1 MDEKIKKQD
10 VKDEHKNEE
19 KKDTRLTTAS
29 LAVGGKPTDSKRE
42 LEPPPHEM
50 TRAKEE
56 RTGDVSIAKAKTP
69 SDAEEQLASLLSPEE
84 VKDFRARWD
93 AIQVSFVDDPRQS
106 VGKADE
112 LVAMVMKRL
121 AEVFAKQREILE
133 SQWSRGGDV
142 STEDLR
148 LSLRRYRSFFSRLL
162 SV

>member
-1 MDEKIKKQD
+1 MDEKTKKQD

-29 LAVGGKPTDSKRE
+29 LASGGKPTDSKKEIE
-42 LEPPPHEM
+42 LPPHEM
-50 TRAKEE
+50 TSAKVE
-56 RTGDVSIAKAKTP
+56 RDLPIAKTKTP
-69 SDAEEQLASLLSPEE
+69 SDAEEQSVSLLSPEE

-133 SQWSRGGDV
+133 NQWSRGGDV

-162 SV
+162 SI

>member
-1 MDEKIKKQD
+1 MDEKTKKQD
-10 VKDEHKNEE
+10 VKDENKNEE

-29 LAVGGKPTDSKRE
+29 LAVAGKPTDSKRE
-42 LEPPPHEM
+42 FEPPPHEM

-56 RTGDVSIAKAKTP
+56 RDVSTAKAKTP
-69 SDAEEQLASLLSPEE
+69 SDAEEQLASLLSPDE

-106 VGKADE
+106 VGEADG

-121 AEVFAKQREILE
+121 AEVFAKQREMLE
-133 SQWSRGGDV
+133 NQWSRGGDV